1 MDLMVDIYDTYVKD
15 KATTATATVDDGP
28 ALADDDLVALY
39 KKQIIPM
46 MEQVYDQR
54 EKLAREVERWCKERG
69 V

>member
-1 MDLMVDIYDTYVKD
+1 MDLMVDIYDNHIKD
-15 KATTATATVDDGP
+15 KAAAARVDDGP
-28 ALADDDLVALY
+28 ALAADDLIVVY

-54 EKLAREVERWCKERG
+54 EKLAREVEKWCQERG